1 MNYQAIRAAIE
12 NPLLSAF
19 GALVPAVPVYFDNI
33 TAVPPNTTTEYVRVN
48 ITFGITNEP
57 TLTSSVDN
65 ARGALIIRIFTEK
78 GRGPARNQVL
88 LTTAV
93 NVLETL
99 NNTAKT
105 NSGTFMRL
113 GEING
118 PTFSSTEESPH
129 FVGRIDT
136 SWVRQSLPEDCC
148 YSVISRAVPA
158 PLSIPLVSPYGHHCS
173 VRHVRRSVL
182 QTRWHHR
189 HLR

>member
-1 MNYQAIRAAIE
+1 MNYQAIRAAVE
-12 NPLLSAF
+12 NPLLTAF

-48 ITFGITNEP
+48 VTFGITNEP

-65 ARGALIIRIFTEK
+65 ARGAIVIRIFTEK
-78 GRGPARNQVL
+78 GRGPSRNQTL

-93 NVLETL
+93 GVLETL

-105 NSGTFMRL
+105 TSGVFFRV

-118 PTFSSTEESPH
+118 PTFSATEEAPH

-136 SWVRQSLPEDCC
+136 SYVAT
-148 YSVISRAVPA
+148 V
-158 PLSIPLVSPYGHHCS
+158 LS
-173 VRHVRRSVL
+173 
-182 QTRWHHR
+182 
-189 HLR
+189 